1 MIIKKK
7 NRNHSVIRCKFRKE
21 CLNLSDSQREKLTI
35 NCEQE
40 SEQIRKQISWEK
52 RNDDAQRD

>member
-21 CLNLSDSQREKLTI
+21 CLNLSDSQREKVTI
-35 NCEQE
+35 KTASKKANKLGNSFLGKKE
-40 SEQIRKQISWEK
+40 
-52 RNDDAQRD
+52 